1 MKKHKNKFI
10 RLAKDHQDQGPI
22 GRVALSWITKNLNGV
37 PVEILKKLPEQQ
49 MARTDLRNYCR
60 DEGNP
65 VEACFLTIMA
75 WGGMRT
81 NHLRRV
87 WLKRGEWQATL
98 KQLRNT
104 PSISRQDAF
113 RLLSRLR
120 ADGCLPGMRAAF
132 FTKLIFFLRYEAD
145 GYIMDQWTAKSINL
159 IEGRDVVPI
168 DRTGL
173 VPDRVSDYNYEDF
186 CQCIEKIGVEINKS
200 PDKVEEMLMSRGGL
214 KAEPWREYV
223 KMYYCR

>member
-1 MKKHKNKFI
+1 MNHHKNIFI
-10 RLAKDHQDQGPI
+10 RLVKDHQDQGPI
-22 GRVALSWITKNLNGV
+22 GRVALSWITKNLSGV
-37 PVEILKKLPEQQ
+37 PDEIVEKLPERR
-49 MARTDLRNYCR
+49 MSRSGLRYYCR
-60 DEGNP
+60 DQDNP

-81 NHLRRV
+81 DHLRRV
-87 WLKRGEWQATL
+87 WSKRGEWQATL

-120 ADGCLPGMRAAF
+120 ADRRLPGIRAAF

-159 IEGRDVVPI
+159 IEGRDVVLL

-173 VPDRVSDYNYEDF
+173 VPDRASDYNYEDF
-186 CQCIEKIGVEINKS
+186 CQCIEKIGAEINQS
-200 PDKVEEMLMSRGGL
+200 PDKVEEMLMSRGGQ
-214 KAEPWREYV
+214 KAEPWRQYV
-223 KMYYCR
+223 KMHFCR